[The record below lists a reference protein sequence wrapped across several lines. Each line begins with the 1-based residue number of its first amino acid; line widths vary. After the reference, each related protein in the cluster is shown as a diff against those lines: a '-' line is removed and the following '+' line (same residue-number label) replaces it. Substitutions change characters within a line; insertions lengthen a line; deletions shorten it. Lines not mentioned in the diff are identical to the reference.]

1 MGFFDSALRTIGG
14 AATGFAMGGPLGA
27 AAGGLGGLLSG
38 GGHTGSQTSTV
49 QPRQYTEQERAAMEA
64 AYAAIQQNMNGMNPE
79 EREAY
84 ISNLAG
90 TYYAPMAQEI
100 DVQFRRLEGSTRM
113 AYARG
118 GGLGGSAADASRRQL
133 IGESAR
139 AKGAASAQARQLGEQ
154 SYFNQER
161 VRQGDL
167 SGAQRTVGLIESNRL
182 GGATRTSSTQYPDT
196 FPSDMMAG
204 LGYAMNSPASYFNT
218 QMMVPDWM
226 KDKKPQPGVV
236 PGGFYRG
243 NG

>member
-1 MGFFDSALRTIGG
+1 MGFFDSALRTLGG
-14 AATGFAMGGPLGA
+14 AATGLAMGGPIGA
-27 AAGGLGGLLSG
+27 VAGGLGGILSG

-64 AYAAIQQNMNGMNPE
+64 AYAAIQQNMTGMNPE

-100 DVQFRRLEGSTRM
+100 DTQFRRLEGSTRM

-133 IGESAR
+133 IGESAK

-154 SYFNQER
+154 SYFNLEQQ
-161 VRQGDL
+161 RQGRL
-167 SGAQRTVGLIESNRL
+167 AGAQRTVGLIQSGRL
-182 GGATRTSSTQYPDT
+182 GEATRTSTTQYPDT

-204 LGYAMNSPASYFNT
+204 LGYSMSSPTSYFNT
-218 QMMVPDWM
+218 QAPDWM
-226 KDKKPQPGVV
+226 TGKKKKPQE
-236 PGGFYRG
+236 
-243 NG
+243 N